1 MATSSTLST
10 MNSSSLL
17 DEFLDFLRF
26 QSVSTDPAYQ
36 PEVKKCA
43 QWLHDWLLAAGFDSS
58 IHPTE
63 GHPIVLA
70 RGPFRADRKTV
81 LIYGHYDVQPPDPLD
96 LWDSPPF
103 EPKIQDGLITARG
116 ASDNK
121 GQIFAHLLG
130 LRETLQ
136 KTGDLPLNVIVLIE
150 GEEEIGSKHL
160 EKFLCDHKSALACDT
175 VIVSDTMMV
184 GSGEPSLTYAMRG
197 ILAVEFTVQGPI
209 RDLHSGLFGGIVA
222 NPLKVISQLL
232 ASLYL
237 PNHRIAVEGFYDGI
251 LPPKSWELEEWKTL
265 PLNESYFQKLTGVPQ
280 MEARG
285 TEVLERLWLLPTLE
299 LNGVYGGYQGP
310 GSKTVI
316 PSEAHAKI
324 TCRLLPGQDPAK
336 IGEAIERHLLQQ
348 APKTVKLTVKRGH
361 GGGAYSLDPDSPMA
375 RAAVEAMKEAFP
387 GAKGYRVRDGATIPI
402 LATFKKVLDADSL
415 LIGLALPDA
424 RIHSPNETF
433 PLSHLES
440 GMKLNQALLRRL
452 NSDSLH

>member
-1 MATSSTLST
+1 MNPLSPV
-10 MNSSSLL
+10 
-17 DEFLDFLRF
+17 DEFLSFLRF

-36 PEVKKCA
+36 SQVQQCA
-43 QWLHDWLLAAGFDSS
+43 EWLHQWLQSAGFSS
-58 IHPTE
+58 SLHPTE
-63 GHPIVLA
+63 GHPVVLA
-70 RGPFRADRKTV
+70 RGPFKPDRKTV

-96 LWDSPPF
+96 LWNSPPF
-103 EPKIQDGLITARG
+103 EPTIHNGLITARG

-136 KTGDLPLNVIVLIE
+136 KTGDLPVNVILLIE

-160 EKFLCDHKSALACDT
+160 EKFLLENKSSLDCDT

-184 GSGEPSLTYAMRG
+184 GSSEPSLTYAMRG
-197 ILAVEFTVQGPI
+197 ILGIEFSIQGPV
-209 RDLHSGLFGGIVA
+209 RDLHSGLFGGIIA
-222 NPLKVISQLL
+222 NPLKVISQLI

-237 PNHRIAVEGFYDGI
+237 PNQRIAVEGFYDGI
-251 LPPKSWELEEWKTL
+251 LPPKPWELEEWKSL
-265 PLNESYFQKLTGVPQ
+265 PLNESYFQQLTGVPQ
-280 MEARG
+280 MEAQG
-285 TEVLERLWLLPTLE
+285 QEVLERLWLLPTLE

-324 TCRLLPGQDPAK
+324 TCRLLPGQDPEK
-336 IGEAIERHLLQQ
+336 VGERIERHLRQQ
-348 APKTVKLTVKRGH
+348 TPNTVQITINRGH

-375 RAAVEAMKEAFP
+375 LAAVEAMKEAFP

-402 LATFKKVLDADSL
+402 LATFKKVLNADSL
-415 LIGLALPDA
+415 LIGLALPDS

-433 PLSHLES
+433 PVAHLEF
-440 GMKLNQALLRRL
+440 GMRLNQALLRKL
-452 NSDSLH
+452 SYNGNEK

>member
-1 MATSSTLST
+1 
-10 MNSSSLL
+10 MNPLPPV
-17 DEFLDFLRF
+17 DEFLSFLRF

-36 PEVKKCA
+36 SQVQQCA
-43 QWLHDWLLAAGFDSS
+43 EWLHEWLQSAGFSSS

-63 GHPIVLA
+63 GHPVVLA
-70 RGPFRADRKTV
+70 RGPFKPDRKTV

-96 LWDSPPF
+96 LWNSPPF
-103 EPKIQDGLITARG
+103 EPTIQNGVITARG

-136 KTGDLPLNVIVLIE
+136 KTGDLPVNVILLIE

-160 EKFLCDHKSALACDT
+160 EKFLLENKSSLACDT

-197 ILAVEFTVQGPI
+197 ILGIEFSIQGPT
-209 RDLHSGLFGGIVA
+209 RDLHSGLFGGIIA
-222 NPLKVISQLL
+222 NPLKIISQLI

-237 PNHRIAVEGFYDGI
+237 TNQRIAVEGFYDGI
-251 LPPKSWELEEWKTL
+251 LPPKPWELEEWKSL
-265 PLNESYFQKLTGVPQ
+265 PLNESYFQQLTGVPQ
-280 MEARG
+280 MEAHG
-285 TEVLERLWLLPTLE
+285 QEVLERLWLLPTLE
-299 LNGVYGGYQGP
+299 LNGLYGGYQGP

-324 TCRLLPGQDPAK
+324 TCRLLPGQEPEKVGA
-336 IGEAIERHLLQQ
+336 AIERHLRQHT
-348 APKTVKLTVKRGH
+348 PSTVNISVKRGH

-375 RAAVEAMKEAFP
+375 LAAVEAMKEAFP

-402 LATFKKVLDADSL
+402 LATFKKILDADSL
-415 LIGLALPDA
+415 LIGLALPDS

-433 PLSHLES
+433 PVAHLEF
-440 GMKLNQALLRRL
+440 GMRLNQALLRKL
-452 NSDSLH
+452 S